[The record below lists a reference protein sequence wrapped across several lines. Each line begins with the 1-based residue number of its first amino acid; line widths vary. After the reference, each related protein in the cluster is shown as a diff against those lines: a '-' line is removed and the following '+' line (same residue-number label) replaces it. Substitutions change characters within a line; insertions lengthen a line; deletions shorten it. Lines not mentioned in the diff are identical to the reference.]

1 MTFEFIKKNDKLIL
15 KYSPETG
22 TEWIED
28 EYFKY
33 NFSLTLKRIFQFTK
47 KQIYEDSELTNN
59 NTNIYFLLATLQ
71 DNNFYS
77 ISKEI
82 IQTKWDVL
90 IYKDANIN
98 EDYFGL
104 KYKQNIIKYVEN
116 IAQSQIIIS
125 KDGFPE
131 NSIPIEIFEKLL
143 SNFPTLSE
151 KTNYVNS
158 KISQLLIEFVEYTK
172 DYGKLYEKYMKQKK
186 QLIKTHNTLS
196 SIKEY
201 EKNKY
206 SFILAELNEMLKNP
220 DIYSEETWQDKI
232 LDIITLIYPKYL
244 LSISKLN
251 IKDYTQEKTK
261 NRYIDIAL
269 FDINGNIDII
279 EIKKPFAEKGILTHS
294 RYRDNFL
301 PSRELSGAIMQ
312 TEKYIYHINRMG
324 NEGEKFLTKKYK
336 DKLSK
341 YNLRIQITNPKGI
354 IIAGLS
360 SKFDKTQ
367 RLDFEIIRRKYANII
382 DIITYD
388 DLINRLKN
396 LIQKFS

>member
-33 NFSLTLKRIFQFTK
+33 NFSLILKRIFQFTK

-186 QLIKTHNTLS
+186 QLIKTHNFPS
-196 SIKEY
+196 SQ
-201 EKNKY
+201 NK
-206 SFILAELNEMLKNP
+206 S
-220 DIYSEETWQDKI
+220 
-232 LDIITLIYPKYL
+232 
-244 LSISKLN
+244 
-251 IKDYTQEKTK
+251 
-261 NRYIDIAL
+261 
-269 FDINGNIDII
+269 
-279 EIKKPFAEKGILTHS
+279 
-294 RYRDNFL
+294 
-301 PSRELSGAIMQ
+301 
-312 TEKYIYHINRMG
+312 
-324 NEGEKFLTKKYK
+324 
-336 DKLSK
+336 
-341 YNLRIQITNPKGI
+341 
-354 IIAGLS
+354 
-360 SKFDKTQ
+360 
-367 RLDFEIIRRKYANII
+367 
-382 DIITYD
+382 
-388 DLINRLKN
+388 
-396 LIQKFS
+396 